1 MKMKNKI
8 YQFIAFIAI
17 ICTSYSC
24 QDDFFT
30 EQAGN
35 RITPEEHF
43 QSQKDL
49 YISIYGT
56 YIPLQVALPKL
67 LLVDGL
73 RSDLMDIT
81 SYSDAYM
88 KEINNQDFSTDNP
101 YIDGSDY
108 YKVIINVN
116 EILDHID
123 EVWVKDPTEIDYE
136 PKFTKGALL
145 SIRAWSYF
153 TLVRLFGQAA
163 VIADN
168 VPSLVPDQT
177 FLNKRDMI
185 DTLINQLKPYV
196 FNTTK
201 YTELGIWGPN
211 TKALLGELYLE
222 NQQYDSAAYY
232 LKLGMESYGNT
243 KVFKVTST
251 YSKENWELIF
261 YGDGFGA
268 ENIDIILYDSHRD
281 QYNDFTGWTLDHKIK
296 PSQLLV
302 NSYKTQIQSTN
313 GIGDLYRGKGFTY
326 DTIPGSYYISKYN
339 LEEGDPYSTYICISR
354 AADVH
359 LLLAEAL
366 NQLGDITTALLL
378 VNNGIRNASPT
389 PVGYNKWSDNVGVRG
404 RVSLQPKEIPA
415 YIDMNDPVA
424 VKNAVEDIIM
434 DERALELAFEGKRWF
449 DLVRVAERR
458 NDPWYLANKV
468 AAKFSDPVQ
477 AEKIRTILLDMNNWY
492 LK

>member
-1 MKMKNKI
+1 MNMKNKI
-8 YQFIAFIAI
+8 YQFVALIAI
-17 ICTSYSC
+17 GCTNYSC

-30 EQAGN
+30 EPAGS
-35 RITPEEHF
+35 RITPDEHF

-56 YIPLQVALPKL
+56 YIPLQKALPRL
-67 LLVDGL
+67 LLIDGL

-88 KEINNQDFSTDNP
+88 KEMYNQNFSSDNP
-101 YIDGSDY
+101 YLDGSDY

-116 EILDHID
+116 EILNHID
-123 EVWVKDPTEIDYE
+123 EVWVKDPTTIDYE
-136 PKFTKGALL
+136 PKYTKGALIN
-145 SIRAWSYF
+145 IRSWSYL
-153 TLVRLFGQAA
+153 TLVRLFGKAA
-163 VIADN
+163 VINDN
-168 VPSLVPDQT
+168 MPSLIPDQT
-177 FLNKRDMI
+177 FLNKKDMI

-196 FNTTK
+196 FNNSK
-201 YTELGIWGPN
+201 YTELQIWGPN

-243 KVFKVTST
+243 KMYKVTNS
-251 YSKENWELIF
+251 YSKEKWELIF
-261 YGDGFGA
+261 YGDGVGI
-268 ENIDIILYDSHRD
+268 ENIDVVFYDSHKD
-281 QYNDFTGWTLDHKIK
+281 QYNDFTGWTLNYEVK

-302 NSYKTQIQSTN
+302 NSYMTQIQSTN

-339 LEEGDPYSTYICISR
+339 LEEGDPYSAYICISR

-378 VNNGIRNASPT
+378 VNNGIRTSSPT
-389 PVGYNKWSDNVGVRG
+389 PPGYNKWSDNIGVRG
-404 RVSLQPKEIPA
+404 RVSLQPKNIPA
-415 YIDMNDPVA
+415 YVDMNDPVA
-424 VKNAVEDIIM
+424 VKNAVEDIIL
-434 DERALELAFEGKRWF
+434 DERELELAFEGKRWF

-458 NDPWYLANKV
+458 NDPSYLANKV

-477 AEKIRTILLDMNNWY
+477 AEKIRTILLDKTNWY

>member
-8 YQFIAFIAI
+8 YQFVAIIAI
-17 ICTSYSC
+17 AITGISC

-35 RITPEEHF
+35 RITPEQHF

-56 YIPLQVALPKL
+56 YIPLQQALPKL
-67 LLVDGL
+67 LLIDGL
-73 RSDLMDIT
+73 RSDMMDIT
-81 SYSDAYM
+81 PNSDAYM
-88 KEINNQDFSTDNP
+88 KAINNQDISAGNP
-101 YIDGSDY
+101 YTDGSDY

-116 EILDHID
+116 EILKHID
-123 EVWVKDPTEIDYE
+123 EVWVKDPTTIDYQ
-136 PKFTKGALL
+136 PKFTKGALIT
-145 SIRAWSYF
+145 IRSWSYF
-153 TLVRLFGQAA
+153 TLVRLFGKAA

-168 VPSLVPDQT
+168 MPSLISDQT
-177 FLNKRDMI
+177 FLNKKDMI

-196 FNTTK
+196 FNNTK
-201 YTELGIWGPN
+201 YTELQIWGPN

-222 NQQYDSAAYY
+222 NQQYDSAAFY
-232 LKLGMESYGNT
+232 LKLGMESYGNS
-243 KVFKVTST
+243 KLYKVTST
-251 YSKENWELIF
+251 YSKEKWELIF
-261 YGDGFGA
+261 YDDGVGS
-268 ENIDIILYDSHRD
+268 ENIDVDFYDSHRD
-281 QYNDFTGWTLDHKIK
+281 QYNDFTGWTLNYAIK

-302 NSYKTQIQSTN
+302 NSYKTQIQSPY
-313 GIGDLYRGKGFTY
+313 GVGDLYRGQGFTY
-326 DTIPGSYYISKYN
+326 DTIPGSYYIAKYN
-339 LEEGDPYSTYICISR
+339 LEKGDPYSSYICISR

-366 NQLGDITTALLL
+366 NQLGDITTAMLL
-378 VNNGIRNASPT
+378 VNNGIRTASPT
-389 PVGYNKWSDNVGVRG
+389 PPGYNKWSDNVGIRG
-404 RVSLQPKEIPA
+404 RVSLQPKSIPA
-415 YIDMNDPVA
+415 YVDMNDPGA
-424 VKNAVEDIIM
+424 VKNAVEDIIL

-458 NDPWYLANKV
+458 NDPGYLANKV

-477 AEKIRTILLDMNNWY
+477 AERIRAILMDKNNWY

>member
-8 YQFIAFIAI
+8 SQIVALIAI
-17 ICTSYSC
+17 ICISYSC
-24 QDDFFT
+24 SDDLFT

-35 RITPEEHF
+35 RITPDEHF
-43 QSQKDL
+43 QSVKDL

-56 YIPLQVALPKL
+56 YIPLQEALPNL
-67 LLVDGL
+67 LLMDGL
-73 RSDLMDIT
+73 RSDLMDVT

-88 KEINNQDFSTDNP
+88 KAINNHDFSTDNP
-101 YIDGSDY
+101 YINGSDY

-116 EILDHID
+116 EILDHFD
-123 EVWVKDPTEIDYE
+123 EVWVKDPTEVEYE

-145 SIRAWSYF
+145 TIRAWSYF
-153 TLVRLFGQAA
+153 TLVRLFGKAA

-168 VPSLVPDQT
+168 MPSFVTDQT
-177 FLNKRDMI
+177 FLNKKDMI

-196 FNTTK
+196 FNNAK
-201 YTELGIWGPN
+201 YTELRIWGPN

-232 LKLGMESYGNT
+232 LKLGMESFGNS
-243 KVFKVTST
+243 KVFKVTSA

-261 YGDGFGA
+261 YDEGVGM
-268 ENIDIILYDSHRD
+268 ENIDVVFYDSHRD
-281 QYNDFTGWTLDHKIK
+281 QYNTFTGWSLDHKIK
-296 PSQLLV
+296 PSQWLV
-302 NSYKTQIQSTN
+302 NSYKTQIQSK
-313 GIGDLYRGKGFTY
+313 GGAGDLYRGQGFTY

-339 LEEGDPYSTYICISR
+339 LEEGDPYSTYISISR

-366 NQLGDITTALLL
+366 NQLGDATTALLL
-378 VNNGIRNASPT
+378 VNNGIRNADVT
-389 PVGYNKWSDNVGVRG
+389 PAGYNKWSDNVGVRG

-415 YIDMNDPVA
+415 DMVDPVA
-424 VKNAVEDIIM
+424 IKNTVEDIIM

-458 NDPWYLANKV
+458 NDPGYLANKV

-477 AEKIRTILLDMNNWY
+477 AERIRTILLDKANWY